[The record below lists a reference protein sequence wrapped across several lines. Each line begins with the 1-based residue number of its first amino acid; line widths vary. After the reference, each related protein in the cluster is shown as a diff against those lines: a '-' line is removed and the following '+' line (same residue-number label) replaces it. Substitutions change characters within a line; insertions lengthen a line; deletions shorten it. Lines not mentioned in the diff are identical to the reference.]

1 MDSEAAEDVSVMSEP
16 TDADI
21 TAALDRPTYTT
32 SDMLSLSDAAS
43 DMLGL
48 ADAASLMREFS
59 FLPPP
64 DKVGCTPSMG
74 MSMSSPTPG
83 PSGSQV
89 PTSQEVVEA
98 MLAGRHQ

>member
-1 MDSEAAEDVSVMSEP
+1 MGSARDGSGFA
-16 TDADI
+16 
-21 TAALDRPTYTT
+21 
-32 SDMLSLSDAAS
+32 
-43 DMLGL
+43 GL
-48 ADAASLMREFS
+48 LVVDLHIADAASLMREFS